1 MHGTFS
7 SDAKEEWGQVY
18 FNHVLISRKHSAW
31 FILIRQTSSLQY
43 HCARTRAHLTETITR
58 RPGND
63 KLIKGDN
70 QLGLPN
76 CVIFRENEASK
87 LCKIVKIRLNI
98 MFLWCIVKDWAIS
111 RLSENTWYTSQ
122 LFSKSFPRKSGFLAV
137 CSCPFP
143 VVFVLL
149 PGRFENISAFS
160 PVCCLPFRYKSQIL
174 INNYVM
180 ISIFSGFVISLLA
193 LEEIQ

>member
-1 MHGTFS
+1 MKNFIYIVSDLQWRTMHGTFS

-31 FILIRQTSSLQY
+31 FILIRQTSSLQF
-43 HCARTRAHLTETITR
+43 HCAWTRAHLTETITT

-98 MFLWCIVKDWAIS
+98 IVS
-111 RLSENTWYTSQ
+111 LSHVST
-122 LFSKSFPRKSGFLAV
+122 LRKYMIHL
-137 CSCPFP
+137 
-143 VVFVLL
+143 
-149 PGRFENISAFS
+149 SAFLKIV
-160 PVCCLPFRYKSQIL
+160 PTKK
-174 INNYVM
+174 N
-180 ISIFSGFVISLLA
+180 FSNRL
-193 LEEIQ
+193 